1 MKKETL
7 STIASRTGYSITTI
21 SRVLSGNSAK
31 YRISDKTA
39 EAILSEARSC
49 GYKPSSI
56 AQNVRK
62 NTTKTIGLLLPSIS
76 NPYFAEMAGV
86 IIAELDKFGF
96 MTIVID
102 TMESELRMLDYSKI
116 LIQRNVD
123 GLIVAPCGDD
133 PVALERIDMDIP
145 VVLVDR
151 YYPNTSLSYVTSN
164 NYRASY
170 LASEL
175 MISKGYKDI
184 ACIQGELSSTPNTER
199 VKGYM
204 DAMKDANLEHMI
216 RVVGDEFSVQNGYLE
231 ANLLISDKRPQA
243 IFALSNTIM
252 LGSLKAIREVGLKIP
267 EDIALLSF
275 DDNLY
280 MEYMTPVITRVSQPV
295 EDMAKLAVKILLD
308 KVNNSHKINYSQL
321 RLSPVIVY
329 GGSI

>member
-7 STIASRTGYSITTI
+7 STIASRTGYSITTV

-123 GLIVAPCGDD
+123 GLIVAPCGDN

-151 YYPNTSLSYVTSN
+151 
-164 NYRASY
+164 
-170 LASEL
+170 
-175 MISKGYKDI
+175 
-184 ACIQGELSSTPNTER
+184 
-199 VKGYM
+199 
-204 DAMKDANLEHMI
+204 
-216 RVVGDEFSVQNGYLE
+216 
-231 ANLLISDKRPQA
+231 
-243 IFALSNTIM
+243 
-252 LGSLKAIREVGLKIP
+252 
-267 EDIALLSF
+267 
-275 DDNLY
+275 
-280 MEYMTPVITRVSQPV
+280 
-295 EDMAKLAVKILLD
+295 
-308 KVNNSHKINYSQL
+308 
-321 RLSPVIVY
+321 
-329 GGSI
+329 